1 VGCDLD
7 TNPTPQEFGGIIQQ
21 LKNFNLRVG
30 KRNVTITEVIVVVV
44 VVVECCCFL
53 IIIIVDVRVPRPF
66 HIAAEAVR
74 FSKKHLY
81 ASAV

>member
-1 VGCDLD
+1 MGCDLD
-7 TNPTPQEFGGIIQQ
+7 TNPTPQEFGGTFQQ

-30 KRNVTITEVIVVVV
+30 KRNVTITEVIVVV

-66 HIAAEAVR
+66 HIAAEALR
-74 FSKKHLY
+74 FSKIIFTPLR
-81 ASAV
+81 